1 MLRFSQIQIMKAMTK
16 GTTLIMKGAAE
27 FHKQLPRCKDLPALV
42 GVADNADALLLLLT
56 LMLLEL
62 VEPVVVVPVGGTT
75 VGVSTAAE
83 LVSVELGVVTELELE
98 RDVVGSVAPLMESEA
113 KDDDEMADTGKA
125 TGVIAKMELVS
136 PESPNT
142 RNPNTHISRFV
153 FSSFG
158 GT

>member
-1 MLRFSQIQIMKAMTK
+1 MKAMTK

-42 GVADNADALLLLLT
+42 GVADNADALLLLLLLL